1 MAFVRAASTAAD
13 APALAALQR
22 RIWQHTYGHLP
33 AIASALATDT
43 DPLPWI
49 AVLED
54 PQITVLVAVDEDGIV
69 GYCLF
74 TVDRDDA
81 EIHALEIDPS
91 ARRRGHASRLIAAF
105 VDACA
110 PAPTA
115 IMWCPIDAEPLR
127 GFLQTSGWGPDGS
140 LRDLAAADDSTIR
153 EVRMVTDLMSY
164 RAGQEGSG
172 ESPAPAG

>member
-74 TVDRDDA
+74 TIDDDGA
-81 EIHALEIDPS
+81 EIHALEIDPPK
-91 ARRRGHASRLIAAF
+91 RRRGHASRLLVAF
-105 VDACA
+105 ADTSV
-110 PAPTA
+110 PATTA
-115 IMWCPIDAEPLR
+115 VMWCPIDAEPLR
-127 GFLQTSGWGPDGS
+127 GFLQASGWGPDGS
-140 LRDLAAADDSTIR
+140 LRDLAAADDSRIR
-153 EVRMVTDLMSY
+153 EVRMVTDLAAY
-164 RAGQEGSG
+164 RRWQRESG